1 MYEIKFHGKPVNI
14 FPLMNSKKEKTT
26 EKNKIKEI
34 FLLIKKLVTK
44 IAKPI
49 NKDKNN
55 GTNTRAK
62 GIRSLKLSSCVKEIE
77 IQ

>member
-1 MYEIKFHGKPVNI
+1 
-14 FPLMNSKKEKTT
+14 MNSKKEKTT